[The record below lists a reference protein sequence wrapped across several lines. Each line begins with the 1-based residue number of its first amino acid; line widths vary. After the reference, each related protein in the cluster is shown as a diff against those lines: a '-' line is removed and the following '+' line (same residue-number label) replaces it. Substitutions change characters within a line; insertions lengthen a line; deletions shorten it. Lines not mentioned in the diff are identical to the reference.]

1 MTRHDNRGLSTT
13 VGYVLG
19 LAIML
24 VLSTGLFVAGGDFVN
39 DQRDEAIRSELQV
52 VGQQVAN
59 DLSRLDRTVEA
70 SAPFGVGPAAT
81 IAVTER
87 VPQKVAGYSY
97 DIEIRDPA
105 APGVPH
111 LLLSTRNPDID
122 VRVNVT
128 VNNNLNPSV
137 IDGGEYT
144 IEFDQ
149 SSGTVEV
156 IDD

>member
-1 MTRHDNRGLSTT
+1 MIRHDDRGLSTT

-24 VLSTGLFVAGGDFVN
+24 LLSTGLFITGGDFVN

-59 DLSRLDRTVEA
+59 DLSRLDRTVDG
-70 SAPFGVGPAAT
+70 SAPFGGGPAAT

-97 DIEIRDPA
+97 DIEIQDPA

-111 LLLSTRNPDID
+111 LLLSTQNPDIE

-128 VNNNLNPSV
+128 ANNDLSPSV

-149 SSGTVEV
+149 STGTLEV